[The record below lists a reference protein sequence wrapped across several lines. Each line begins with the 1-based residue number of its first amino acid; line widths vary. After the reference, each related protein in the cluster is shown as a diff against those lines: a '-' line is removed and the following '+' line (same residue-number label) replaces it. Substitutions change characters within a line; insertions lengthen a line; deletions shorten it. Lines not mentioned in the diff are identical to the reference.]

1 LEGAVRFGVPLGLVH
16 PDGWH
21 DLAVAADEL
30 GFDSVWLPEHLVLAT
45 GAGMRGYPGGRA
57 PIRPSTPL
65 YDAPVR
71 LAALAAA
78 TRAVRLGT
86 AVYLLGLRHP
96 LASARAFA
104 TLDGIAGGR
113 TVLGVGAG
121 WYRAEWDAV
130 GAPFEARGRRLDE
143 AIGVLRRLWSEE
155 AVAHDGPHFP
165 FPEVAFEP
173 KPPRRAI
180 PILIGGESPAAL
192 RRAARNDG
200 WISMPAPPERVA
212 VAAAELRRL
221 RAEAGRA
228 AAPFEVVAHAEGGCR
243 PDETAAW
250 AAAGVHTLVVR
261 PWKRGR
267 DALAAIE
274 RFARDHALALRGPSD
289 AAVPLGRTVGGRGR

>member
-1 LEGAVRFGVPLGLVH
+1 MRFGIPLGLVH
-16 PDGWH
+16 PDAWH
-21 DLAVAADEL
+21 DLAVVADEL

-45 GAGMRGYPGGRA
+45 GDGMRGYPGGRA

-78 TRAVRLGT
+78 TRGVRLGT

-96 LASARAFA
+96 LVSARAFA

-113 TVLGVGAG
+113 TVLGAGAG

-130 GAPFEARGRRLDE
+130 GAPFAERGARLDE

-155 AVAHDGPHFP
+155 AVAHGGPHFP

-173 KPPRRAI
+173 KPPRRAV

-200 WISMPAPPERVA
+200 WISMPAPPVRVA
-212 VAAAELRRL
+212 GAAAELRRL
-221 RAEAGRA
+221 RAEAGRGA
-228 AAPFEVVAHAEGGCR
+228 EPFEVVAHAEGGCR

-250 AAAGVHTLVVR
+250 TAAGVHTLIVR
-261 PWKRGR
+261 PWRRGR
-267 DALAAIE
+267 EAVAAVE
-274 RFARDHALALRGPSD
+274 RFARDHGLLPRGAS
-289 AAVPLGRTVGGRGR
+289 AAPAPPP

>member
-1 LEGAVRFGVPLGLVH
+1 MRFGVPSA
-16 PDGWH
+16 W
-21 DLAVAADEL
+21 
-30 GFDSVWLPEHLVLAT
+30 ST
-45 GAGMRGYPGGRA
+45 RTAGTTWPSPQTSSASTRCGS
-57 PIRPSTPL
+57 PSTWCWPPGPACGGTPA
-65 YDAPVR
+65 DGRRSGRPPRSTTPRSGWPRWPRRPAPSGWGPPSTCSGC
-71 LAALAAA
+71 A
-78 TRAVRLGT
+78 T
-86 AVYLLGLRHP
+86 

-113 TVLGVGAG
+113 TVLGAGAG

-130 GAPFEARGRRLDE
+130 GAPFAERGRRLDE

-155 AVAHDGPHFP
+155 AVAHGGPHFP

-212 VAAAELRRL
+212 AAAAELRRL
-221 RAEAGRA
+221 RAEAGRD

-250 AAAGVHTLVVR
+250 TAAGANTLVVR
-261 PWKRGR
+261 PWERGR
-267 DALAAIE
+267 GALAAIE
-274 RFARDHALALRGPSD
+274 RFARDHALASRGPTG
-289 AAVPLGRTVGGRGR
+289 ATARRG